1 MRAVDGEPINR
12 KLTDPGDDA
21 MLRAALGGWSVPLSA
36 PAVGEGQCAGI
47 GFDAHR
53 LEEGRELHLGG
64 LLFPGETGLA
74 GHSDGDAALH
84 AVIDALLGAAR
95 LGDVGGLFPPDDER
109 WRDADSGELLK
120 AAVERLREA
129 GWRPGWRGPGHRGPP
144 AGDRAAPRRAGQA
157 PGRADRPRAGR
168 RQREGHHLGRPR
180 LRRGGGDRRV
190 RRRHRGPRLTE
201 WIGGR
206 RPVAEA
212 LAAGREAHRLLVSKS
227 ARPSPELKQ
236 VLARARE
243 ASVPVETVPGDRIA
257 ALAGFD
263 GHQGVL
269 LEVGE
274 RRWADPAEMLA
285 RAEAAG
291 RDPLILLLE
300 HLQDPVNFGT
310 LLRSAEAAG
319 VDGVIF
325 PERGAAPLSAA
336 AVKASAGAS
345 EHLLLARVESLGQRC
360 ATSRSAACTWSRP
373 TRTRRRPRGRR
384 TWAGRW
390 RWWSAAR
397 ERAFRARRD
406 AGCDLLVS
414 FPMSGQVAS
423 LNAATAGALLLFEVV
438 RQRSR
443 AGGR

>member
-1 MRAVDGEPINR
+1 M
-12 KLTDPGDDA
+12 
-21 MLRAALGGWSVPLSA
+21 
-36 PAVGEGQCAGI
+36 
-47 GFDAHR
+47 
-53 LEEGRELHLGG
+53 
-64 LLFPGETGLA
+64 
-74 GHSDGDAALH
+74 
-84 AVIDALLGAAR
+84 
-95 LGDVGGLFPPDDER
+95 
-109 WRDADSGELLK
+109 
-120 AAVERLREA
+120 
-129 GWRPGWRGPGHRGPP
+129 
-144 AGDRAAPRRAGQA
+144 
-157 PGRADRPRAGR
+157 
-168 RQREGHHLGRPR
+168 
-180 LRRGGGDRRV
+180 
-190 RRRHRGPRLTE
+190 TE

-243 ASVPVETVPGDRIA
+243 ASVPVESVAGDRIA

-291 RDPLILLLE
+291 RDPLVLLLE

-319 VDGVIF
+319 VDGAIF
-325 PERGAAPLSAA
+325 PERGAAPLSGA

-345 EHLLLARVESLGQRC
+345 EHLLLARVESLGQTLRDFQ
-360 ATSRSAACTWSRP
+360 ARGLRVVAADQDAPASAWETDLGGPLAVVVGAEGEGISGA
-373 TRTRRRPRGRR
+373 TRRRV
-384 TWAGRW
+384 
-390 RWWSAAR
+390 
-397 ERAFRARRD
+397 
-406 AGCDLLVS
+406 DLLVS
-414 FPMSGQVAS
+414 FPMAGQVAS

-438 RQRSR
+438 RQRSMTT
-443 AGGR
+443 GR